1 MNERWPG
8 GRRRE
13 LIRAIFGI
21 REGVRIAVDSIRI
34 NPFRSSLTVLG
45 VGIGVCVVVIMAALI
60 SGIRG
65 SIQEGIDA
73 SGPRNFMV
81 SMFDP
86 DDVQLVN
93 TGAPREWMRR
103 PEITQEEVERMAR
116 VDGVAGV
123 LRSVT
128 VTDPS
133 DPEGRTTV
141 RAGEIGV
148 SGVQTTG
155 ESEGWATFQ
164 GASFTEGRDFIS
176 ADLAEARLVAV
187 ISTRLA
193 AELVGSASATGLRIR
208 LSGAPAGE
216 LPLTVVGVF
225 ESPPQPFAEAV
236 DHRVVVPHSTAV
248 RRFGG
253 SRTLMQVTIV
263 PDEHREQ
270 GEVEDA
276 VISALRTM
284 RGLPPG
290 EPNDFSIIRS
300 TQLLEIFDRFT
311 AVFFIV
317 MLALSSVG
325 LMVGGVGVV
334 GMMLISVTERTRE
347 IGIRKALGATRI
359 EILWQ
364 FLVEAGVLTVL
375 GGAAGLLMGAGL
387 AWLVATLTPLP
398 ASIPLWSVAVSLLA
412 AAVTGMAFGLFPA
425 LRASRM
431 HPVEAL
437 SHE

>member
-1 MNERWPG
+1 M
-8 GRRRE
+8 
-13 LIRAIFGI
+13 IFGI
-21 REGVRIAVDSIRI
+21 REGVRIALDSIRI

-81 SMFDP
+81 SMVDP
-86 DDVQLVN
+86 DDLQLVG
-93 TGAPREWMRR
+93 TGVPRDWMSR
-103 PEITQEEVERMAR
+103 PEITQEEVARMAR
-116 VDGVAGV
+116 VEGVAGA
-123 LRSVT
+123 LSSIAI
-128 VTDPS
+128 TDPT

-141 RAGEIGV
+141 RTGEVGV
-148 SGVQTTG
+148 TGVQASG
-155 ESEGWATFQ
+155 ETEGWAIYQ
-164 GASFTEGRDFIS
+164 GATFSEGRDFVS

-187 ISTRLA
+187 ISETLA
-193 AELVGSASATGLRIR
+193 SELVGDASATGLRVR
-208 LSGAPAGE
+208 LSGAPSGE

-225 ESPPQPFAEAV
+225 ESPPQPFTESV
-236 DHRVVVPHSTAV
+236 DHRIVVPHSTAV

-253 SRTLMQVTIV
+253 SRTMMQVTIV
-263 PDEHREQ
+263 PAEDRAQ
-270 GEVEDA
+270 AEVEDA
-276 VISALRTM
+276 VIAALRTM

-398 ASIPLWSVAVSLLA
+398 ASIPLWAVAVSLVA

-437 SHE
+437 GHE